1 MAGEARRLK
10 DGKWECTWPDCGYTH
25 TRQDAVRVHYYAKHK
40 RGALKG
46 APAAEDTDE
55 GAPAARVNL
64 HCGRPGCAGIY
75 RVLRQSEPAEAAARA
90 DGWRLICPDCG
101 RLSE

>member
-1 MAGEARRLK
+1 MAGEAERLHN
-10 DGKWECTWPDCGYTH
+10 DTWRCTWPGCGYTH
-25 TRQDAVRVHYYAKHK
+25 KMQSGVRVHYYAKHK
-40 RGALKG
+40 RQALKG
-46 APAAEDTDE
+46 APDEDDE

-64 HCGRPGCAGIY
+64 HCGRPGCAGVY